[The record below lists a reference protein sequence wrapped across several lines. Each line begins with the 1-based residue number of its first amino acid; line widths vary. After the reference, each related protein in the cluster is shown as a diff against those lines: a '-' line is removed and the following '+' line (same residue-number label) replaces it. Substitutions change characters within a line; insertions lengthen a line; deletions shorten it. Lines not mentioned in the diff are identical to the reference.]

1 MKSKQKIAIGLA
13 LFYVLSVMGVALSV
27 HFCGGKLAEIA
38 VFAKETSCKYCKDTP
53 AEKKTDNCCKDT
65 LVTAKVD
72 HSHQMSSSLTLPQLF
87 TVDLILPYPIFK
99 QTQWIAEQAS
109 NSILNKVPPLDQRVG
124 LVLLHQSFRI

>member
-53 AEKKTDNCCKDT
+53 AEKKPDNCCEDT
-65 LVTAKVD
+65 QVVAKVD
-72 HSHQMSSSLTLPQLF
+72 HSHQMSSSLTLAQLF

-99 QTQWIAEQAS
+99 QTQWIQEQ
-109 NSILNKVPPLDQRVG
+109 NSDNFLNKAPPLYQSVG
-124 LVLLHQSFRI
+124 LVVLHQSFRI